1 MRTPFLTAK
10 ILDVEGMLRASPH
23 ERAWREAL
31 QGFNDSTQ
39 FTSELY
45 HPAVTSRPRRSSALA
60 ASRVRVQSGPRPSH
74 AAL

>member
-1 MRTPFLTAK
+1 MRTPFLTAE
-10 ILDVEGMLRASPH
+10 ILDLEGMLRASPH

-31 QGFNDSTQ
+31 RGFNDSAQ
-39 FTSELY
+39 FISELY
-45 HPAVTSRPRRSSALA
+45 HPAVTSKPRQSSALA